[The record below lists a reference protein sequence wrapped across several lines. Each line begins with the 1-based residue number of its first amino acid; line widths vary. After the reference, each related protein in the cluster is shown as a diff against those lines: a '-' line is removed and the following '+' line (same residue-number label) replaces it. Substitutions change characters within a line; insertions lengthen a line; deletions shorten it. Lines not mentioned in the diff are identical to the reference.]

1 MSFYLCLLSFGICY
15 WFGRRSLLSGII
27 AVLAIGY
34 LYGVTRANVPETF
47 SHFIFDAGVIGLYA
61 TQLFRPLNVHQ
72 QYKIGPLKPWLEF
85 LIAWPLL
92 LFLLPIQDF
101 LIQFV
106 GLRGNIFFLPFILFG
121 ARLSN
126 EERYRLALW
135 IAAFNVLVLPIA
147 GIQYFFSLEI
157 FFPRNPVTELIY
169 LSHDVMGYTAYR
181 IPATF
186 ANAHSYG
193 GTMTITLPL
202 LLGAIVQKHKSNFRL
217 QLLVMGVAAA
227 LLGLLMSAVRLHS
240 LVAGVLIVVATFS
253 LRSKFGYVLTWL
265 ILIFSIGWLVSGEQ
279 RMQRF
284 MELRD
289 TEMVAERISWSVN
302 MNFFEIAAQYPFGNG
317 LGGGGTS
324 IPYFLRGRIHN
335 PVTMENEYARI
346 VLEEGIMGLVIWIIF
361 IGWLLTRPLDSRH
374 DPWYLGRRLAWVA
387 CIAFFANG
395 LLGIGLF
402 TSVPQTCLSLM
413 LVGWVGSRQSR
424 LERTQALARY
434 QGGPAPAAARQ
445 YS

>member
-15 WFGRRSLLSGII
+15 WFGRRSLVSGLV

-34 LYGVTRANVPETF
+34 LYGLTRANVPETF

-61 TQLFRPLNVHQ
+61 TQLFRPLSIHQ
-72 QYKIGPLKPWLEF
+72 QYKISPLKPWLEF

-92 LFLLPIQDF
+92 LFLLPIQEF

-106 GLRGNIFFLPFILFG
+106 GLRGSIFFLPFILFG
-121 ARLSN
+121 ARLSHD
-126 EERYRLALW
+126 ERYRLTLW
-135 IAAFNVLVLPIA
+135 VAAFNVMALAIA
-147 GIQYFFSLEI
+147 GAQYFLGIEM
-157 FFPRNPVTELIY
+157 FFPRNPVTELVY
-169 LSHDVMGYTAYR
+169 LSHDVVGYTAYR
-181 IPATF
+181 IPSTF
-186 ANAHSYG
+186 ANAHAYG
-193 GTMTITLPL
+193 GTMAMTLPF
-202 LLGAIVQKHKSNFRL
+202 LLGTIVQKHKSSLHL
-217 QLLVMGVAAA
+217 QLLIMGIAAA
-227 LLGLLMSAVRLHS
+227 LLGLLMSAVRTHF
-240 LVAGVLIVVATFS
+240 LVAGVLIIVATFS

-265 ILIFSIGWLVSGEQ
+265 ILIIGIGWLVSGEQ

-302 MNFFEIAAQYPFGNG
+302 MNFFEIASQYPFGNG

-324 IPYFLRGRIHN
+324 IPYFLRGRIIN

-361 IGWLLTRPLDSRH
+361 IAWLLTRRIDSRH

-387 CIAFFANG
+387 CVAFFASG
-395 LLGIGLF
+395 LLGIGLL
-402 TSVPQTCLSLM
+402 TSVPHTCLSL
-413 LVGWVGSRQSR
+413 LYVGWVGSRQSR
-424 LERTQALARY
+424 LEMAQAAPRY
-434 QGGPAPAAARQ
+434 QGATAPPPLQQ